1 MKFKQIWNGKQ
12 GRARW
17 ILTSVQRWGSLS
29 PRRLKIGGTNNA
41 QLVECERVRKHVSS
55 LIRQLPSDKFL
66 TFLRMLKFYPGG
78 VSLGCKCKHK
88 ENSAIAAHF
97 VLITRQGGV
106 LEAAKNK
113 ALARVEEWLSQQP
126 RSPSQKQRTEIPR
139 EG

>member
-1 MKFKQIWNGKQ
+1 M
-12 GRARW
+12 
-17 ILTSVQRWGSLS
+17 SVQRWGSLS

-66 TFLRMLKFYPGG
+66 TFLLMLKFYPGR

-88 ENSAIAAHF
+88 KNSAIPTHF

-106 LEAAKNK
+106 LEAAKIK
-113 ALARVEEWLSQQP
+113 ALARVEEWLLQQP